1 MSSVSFRKLEKN
13 YGAVRIVKGID
24 LEIADREFV
33 VLVGPSGCGKSTTLR
48 MLAGLEGISD
58 GEIRI
63 GDRVVNKLPPRERDI
78 AMVFQDY
85 ALYPHKTVYDNM
97 AFSLKVRGI
106 AADEIK
112 TRIAQAADMLGIGQ
126 LLDRKP
132 SQLSGGQRQRV
143 AMGRAIVRRPQVFL
157 FDEPLSNLDAK
168 LRGQVRTEIK
178 RLHQAI
184 GTTIIYV
191 THDQTEAMTMGTRIA
206 VMRDGIVQQLD
217 SPQKLYDSP
226 INTFVAGFI
235 GSPAMNFFNGTL
247 VRADGRFG
255 VDTGSLMVSLPET
268 KNKFFAPFE
277 NKKVIL
283 GIRPENVHDANYVP
297 RGVDDAGRIPVQVN
311 VTEPMGSEVFA
322 YIQKGAHEF
331 VGRFDPR
338 TAARP
343 GQAMEVVFDM
353 GKAHVFDAETERSL
367 LSGTDIARR

>member
-1 MSSVSFRKLEKN
+1 MASVKFEHVDKYFGDVHVLK
-13 YGAVRIVKGID
+13 D
-24 LEIADREFV
+24 LNLDVPDQEFL
-33 VLVGPSGCGKSTTLR
+33 VLVGPSGCGKTTALR
-48 MLAGLEGISD
+48 CLAGLE
-58 GEIRI
+58 EITTGNIVI
-63 GDRVVNKLPPRERDI
+63 GDRTVNDVAPKDRDI
-78 AMVFQDY
+78 AMVFQSY
-85 ALYPHKTVYDNM
+85 ALYPHMSVYDNM
-97 AFSLKVRGI
+97 SFGLKLRKVPKQEIDRRVKE
-106 AADEIK
+106 AAE
-112 TRIAQAADMLGIGQ
+112 MLSIGH
-126 LLDRKP
+126 LLNRKP
-132 SQLSGGQRQRV
+132 KQLSGGQRQRV
-143 AMGRAIVRRPQVFL
+143 ALGRAIVRDPAVFL
-157 FDEPLSNLDAK
+157 MDEPLSNLDAK
-168 LRGQVRTEIK
+168 LRVQTRAEISK
-178 RLHQAI
+178 LHQRI
-184 GTTIIYV
+184 KTTFIYV

-297 RGVDDAGRIPVQVN
+297 RGVDDTGRIPVQVN
-311 VTEPMGSEVFA
+311 VTEPMGSEVYA

-338 TAARP
+338 SAARP
-343 GQAMEVVFDM
+343 GQAMEVIFDM

-367 LSGTDIARR
+367 LSATDLTRR